1 MIRFIITESS
11 QDGRLDC
18 KGALA
23 VEETA
28 PVHPAE
34 IKAMLQ
40 TFTGEVF
47 QRQVKSVLRRICKKH
62 HILAGAIPGL

>member
-1 MIRFIITESS
+1 MIKFIITETS

-18 KGALA
+18 KGAFA
-23 VEETA
+23 VEETE

-34 IKAMLQ
+34 IKAMLE

-47 QRQVKSVLRRICKKH
+47 QRQVKSVLRRICSKH
-62 HILAGAIPGL
+62 HIPTGTIPGL